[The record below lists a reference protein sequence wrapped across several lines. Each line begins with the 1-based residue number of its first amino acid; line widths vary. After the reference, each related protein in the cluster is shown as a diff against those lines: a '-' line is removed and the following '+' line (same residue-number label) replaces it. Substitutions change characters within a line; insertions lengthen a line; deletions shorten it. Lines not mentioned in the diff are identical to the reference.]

1 MDILDRRLLVVTGK
15 GGVGKTTVASA
26 LAWQAASL
34 GKRVLLC
41 ELDAKGDLLASLQG
55 VSARASAPLSFAPRE
70 VHPRLHAMVMD
81 PEESLKEYL
90 RIYLRLPLVTRIGLL
105 SNAFDF
111 LANAAPGV
119 REIVTIGKLA
129 HEVRERHY
137 DIVVVDA
144 TASGHIVGLLRAPQA
159 INELV
164 KAGLLRSQT
173 AWILDILGDPKLTG
187 VVAVAT
193 PEELPVS
200 ETADLFANLASQT
213 NISVQMVVV
222 NRVLPVP
229 FTQAESL
236 EFAALRQDFDGG
248 GIQTGPTGLTP
259 SRRSSGSADL
269 IARLAMRSRS
279 GPGVN
284 GVPHGRSD
292 GVSHGGLAGLEDR
305 ESALLVRGVGLAEDL
320 RTESLQH
327 LAALRTIAGPIP
339 VALVAQLF
347 GVSAGL
353 PATMAVAEILSEEL
367 S

>member
-1 MDILDRRLLVVTGK
+1 MEVLNRRLLVVTGK

-26 LAWQAASL
+26 LAWQAASI

-41 ELDAKGDLLASLQG
+41 GLDAKGDLLASLQG
-55 VSARASAPLSFAPRE
+55 VSARASAPLTFAPRE

-90 RIYLRLPLVTRIGLL
+90 RIYLRLPLITRIGLL

-129 HEVRERHY
+129 HEVRERRY

-164 KAGLLRSQT
+164 QAGLLRSQT

-200 ETADLFANLASQT
+200 ETADLFSNLAMQT
-213 NISVQMVVV
+213 NVSVQAVVV
-222 NRVLPVP
+222 NRVLPAP
-229 FTQAESL
+229 FTQLESL
-236 EFAALRQDFDGG
+236 EFAAVRQGFDRSVIGVE
-248 GIQTGPTGLTP
+248 QKA
-259 SRRSSGSADL
+259 SRRSAAGSPKRPVGSGSRRNPTAL
-269 IARLAMRSRS
+269 GEGSGLAA
-279 GPGVN
+279 
-284 GVPHGRSD
+284 
-292 GVSHGGLAGLEDR
+292 GLAGLDER

-320 RTESLQH
+320 RNESLQH
-327 LAALRTIAGPIP
+327 LAALRTIAGGVP
-339 VALVAQLF
+339 VAFVAQLF
-347 GVSAGL
+347 GVSTGL
-353 PATMAVAEILSEEL
+353 QATMAVAKMLSEEL

>member
-26 LAWQAASL
+26 LAWQAAAL

-55 VSARASAPLSFAPRE
+55 VSARASAPLTFAPRE

-213 NISVQMVVV
+213 NVSVQTVVV

-236 EFAALRQDFDGG
+236 AFASLRERGG
-248 GIQTGPTGLTP
+248 
-259 SRRSSGSADL
+259 SVRSGSSSL
-269 IARLAMRSRS
+269 VR
-279 GPGVN
+279 
-284 GVPHGRSD
+284 
-292 GVSHGGLAGLEDR
+292 GLMGLDDR

-327 LAALRTIAGPIP
+327 LAALRTLAGTVP
-339 VALVAQLF
+339 VAFVAQLF

-353 PATMAVAEILSEEL
+353 PATMAVAGMLAEEL

>member
-26 LAWQAASL
+26 LAWQAAAL

-55 VSARASAPLSFAPRE
+55 VSARASSPLAFTPRE

-164 KAGLLRSQT
+164 QAGLLRSQT
-173 AWILDILGDPKLTG
+173 AWILDILGDPNLTG

-200 ETADLFANLASQT
+200 ETVELFANLASQT
-213 NISVQMVVV
+213 NVSVQMVVV

-229 FTQAESL
+229 FTHAESL
-236 EFAALRQDFDGG
+236 EFAELRKGVVG
-248 GIQTGPTGLTP
+248 ATG
-259 SRRSSGSADL
+259 SRG
-269 IARLAMRSRS
+269 RLGA
-279 GPGVN
+279 GVT
-284 GVPHGRSD
+284 
-292 GVSHGGLAGLEDR
+292 GGLAGLDDR
-305 ESALLVRGVGLAEDL
+305 ESARLIRGVGLAEDL

-327 LAALRTIAGPIP
+327 LAALRTIAGTVP
-339 VALVAQLF
+339 VAFVAQLF

-353 PATMAVAEILSEEL
+353 PATIAVAEMLSEEL

>member
-1 MDILDRRLLVVTGK
+1 MSLNVPVRLNFVMDILDRRLLVVTGK

-26 LAWQAASL
+26 LAWQAAAL

-55 VSARASAPLSFAPRE
+55 VSARASTPLAFAPRE
-70 VHPRLHAMVMD
+70 IHPRLHAMVMD

-90 RIYLRLPLVTRIGLL
+90 RIYLRLPFVTRIGLL

-164 KAGLLRSQT
+164 QAGLLRSQT

-193 PEELPVS
+193 AEELPVS
-200 ETADLFANLASQT
+200 ETAELFANLASQT
-213 NISVQMVVV
+213 NVSVQTVVV

-229 FTQAESL
+229 FTHAESL
-236 EFAALRQDFDGG
+236 EFAELRKGAGG
-248 GIQTGPTGLTP
+248 TTG
-259 SRRSSGSADL
+259 SRG
-269 IARLAMRSRS
+269 RLGA
-279 GPGVN
+279 
-284 GVPHGRSD
+284 
-292 GVSHGGLAGLEDR
+292 GLAGLEDR
-305 ESALLVRGVGLAEDL
+305 ESARLVRGVGMAEDL

-327 LAALRTIAGPIP
+327 LAELRTIAGTVP
-339 VALVAQLF
+339 VAFVAQLF

-353 PATMAVAEILSEEL
+353 PATIAVAEMLSEEL

>member
-26 LAWQAASL
+26 LAWQAAAL

-55 VSARASAPLSFAPRE
+55 VSARASAPLTFAPRE

-137 DIVVVDA
+137 DLVVVDA

-164 KAGLLRSQT
+164 QAGLLRSQT

-213 NISVQMVVV
+213 NVSVQTVVV

-229 FTQAESL
+229 FTHAESL
-236 EFAALRQDFDGG
+236 EFAELRKTVVGG
-248 GIQTGPTGLTP
+248 NGSRLP
-259 SRRSSGSADL
+259 SGAG
-269 IARLAMRSRS
+269 MT
-279 GPGVN
+279 
-284 GVPHGRSD
+284 
-292 GVSHGGLAGLEDR
+292 GVSGVTDVSGGLSGLAGLEDR

-327 LAALRTIAGPIP
+327 LAALRTIAGAVP
-339 VALVAQLF
+339 VAFVAQLF

-353 PATMAVAEILSEEL
+353 PATIAVAEMLSEEL

>member
-1 MDILDRRLLVVTGK
+1 MEILDRRLLVVTGK

-26 LAWQAASL
+26 LAWQAASI

-55 VSARASAPLSFAPRE
+55 VSSRASAPLSFTPKE
-70 VHPRLHAMVMD
+70 LHPGLHAMVME

-164 KAGLLRSQT
+164 QAGLLRSQT
-173 AWILDILGDPKLTG
+173 AWISEILADRGLTG

-200 ETADLFANLASQT
+200 ETAELFANIASQT
-213 NISVQMVVV
+213 NVSVQAVVV
-222 NRVLPVP
+222 NRVLPMP
-229 FTQAESL
+229 FTHAESM
-236 EFAALRQDFDGG
+236 EFAAMRTRIGRSG
-248 GIQTGPTGLTP
+248 NSAG
-259 SRRSSGSADL
+259 SRSSSGAGDSFGSRWAGEIL
-269 IARLAMRSRS
+269 E
-279 GPGVN
+279 GV
-284 GVPHGRSD
+284 D
-292 GVSHGGLAGLEDR
+292 ER
-305 ESALLVRGVGLAEDL
+305 EAEFLLRGVGLAEDL
-320 RTESLQH
+320 RMESLKH
-327 LAALRTIAGPIP
+327 LAALRTIGRNASVP
-339 VALVAQLF
+339 VALVAQRF

-353 PATMAVAEILSEEL
+353 PATIAVAEMLAEEL
-367 S
+367 P

>member
-26 LAWQAASL
+26 LAWQAAAL

-55 VSARASAPLSFAPRE
+55 VSARASTPLAFAPRE

-137 DIVVVDA
+137 DLVVVDA

-164 KAGLLRSQT
+164 QAGLLRSQT

-213 NISVQMVVV
+213 NVSVQTVVV

-229 FTQAESL
+229 FTHAESL
-236 EFAALRQDFDGG
+236 EFAELRKGAVG
-248 GIQTGPTGLTP
+248 ATG
-259 SRRSSGSADL
+259 SRR
-269 IARLAMRSRS
+269 RLGA
-279 GPGVN
+279 
-284 GVPHGRSD
+284 GVP
-292 GVSHGGLAGLEDR
+292 GGLAGLGDR
-305 ESALLVRGVGLAEDL
+305 ESARLVRGVGLAEDL

-327 LAALRTIAGPIP
+327 LAALRTIAGTVP
-339 VALVAQLF
+339 VAFVAQLF

-353 PATMAVAEILSEEL
+353 PATIAVAEMLSEEL

>member
-1 MDILDRRLLVVTGK
+1 LGFVALPPAVVMEILNRRLLVVTGK

-26 LAWQAASL
+26 LAWQAAAI
-34 GKRVLLC
+34 GKKVLLC

-55 VSARASAPLSFAPRE
+55 VSGRASAPLSFAPRE
-70 VHPRLHAMVMD
+70 VHPGLHAMVMD

-119 REIVTIGKLA
+119 REIVTIGKFA

-137 DIVVVDA
+137 DLVVVDA

-164 KAGLLRSQT
+164 QAGLLRSQT
-173 AWILDILGDPKLTG
+173 AWILDILGDRALTG

-200 ETADLFANLASQT
+200 ETAELFANIASQT
-213 NISVQMVVV
+213 NLSVQAIVV

-229 FTQAESL
+229 FTQAESGA
-236 EFAALRQDFDGG
+236 FAALRARSSRGSSRSGLGSSGSGG
-248 GIQTGPTGLTP
+248 SDLGSSG
-259 SRRSSGSADL
+259 SSDSRSSGAAVAALGGVDEREADML
-269 IARLAMRSRS
+269 I
-279 GPGVN
+279 
-284 GVPHGRSD
+284 
-292 GVSHGGLAGLEDR
+292 
-305 ESALLVRGVGLAEDL
+305 RGVGLAEDL
-320 RTESLQH
+320 RTESLKH
-327 LAALRTIAGPIP
+327 LAALRTIGSNARVP

-347 GVSAGL
+347 GVSPGL
-353 PATMAVAEILSEEL
+353 PATMAVAEMLAEEL
-367 S
+367 P